1 MYFLPWHFL
10 TLYSCDS
17 SFQGTDI
24 LLVLD
29 NVTFEDWGADT
40 ADIWGLA
47 IMIRER
53 LLENHEPGDE
63 VEEESYVSW
72 YRVIFLVCYSPSFQV
87 LMWVDLVL

>member
-1 MYFLPWHFL
+1 M
-10 TLYSCDS
+10 
-17 SFQGTDI
+17 
-24 LLVLD
+24 LD

-63 VEEESYVSW
+63 VEEESYVS
-72 YRVIFLVCYSPSFQV
+72 
-87 LMWVDLVL
+87 